1 MRQISEIK
9 ISIEDTPN
17 PCTKKFLFSKVISEK
32 TVEFKEA
39 LEAAP
44 SPLAM
49 KIFGFPW
56 AESVMIGPNFVSV
69 SKQDWVDWEI
79 IQEPL
84 SQILLDHI
92 KSGEDIITS
101 SIKTEDENSVLAT
114 DSDEVKT
121 IKNVLNQYIRPAV
134 MMDGGDVIF
143 KKYED
148 RILYLDL
155 IGACSGCPS
164 STQTLKGGVERILK
178 KYLPDIAGVVAI

>member
-1 MRQISEIK
+1 MDKVEIT
-9 ISIEDTPN
+9 IEDTPN
-17 PCTKKFLFSKVISEK
+17 PGSKKFVFNTTISDR
-32 TVEFKEA
+32 TIEFRESLDA
-39 LEAAP
+39 GN

-56 AESVMIGPNFVSV
+56 AESVMIGPNFVAV
-69 SKQDWVDWEI
+69 NKQDWVDWEI

-84 SQILLDHI
+84 AQILLEHVQSNEPII
-92 KSGEDIITS
+92 KQDLDDSL
-101 SIKTEDENSVLAT
+101 DENSVLED
-114 DSDEVKT
+114 DSEEVKL
-121 IKNVLNQYIRPAV
+121 IKNILNNHIRPAV

-164 STQTLKGGVERILK
+164 SSATLKGGVERVLK
-178 KYLPDIAGVVAI
+178 KHIPDIAGVVAI